1 MSEVTRGQVD
11 NGNNSQSHYLNILN
25 NIQSESLIYKSE
37 SIAIR
42 NGNIRVQ
49 IRTQQSNEYRKENT
63 GMQCW
68 NRNRNRNRNRN
79 YTLDRDIKGG
89 I

>member
-1 MSEVTRGQVD
+1 MSEVTRGWVD
-11 NGNNSQSHYLNILN
+11 NENNSQSRYLNILN
-25 NIQSESLIYKSE
+25 NIQSESLIHKSE

-42 NGNIRVQ
+42 DGNIGVW
-49 IRTQQSNEYRKENT
+49 IGTQQGNEFRKDNT
-63 GMQCW
+63 AMQCW

-79 YTLDRDIKGG
+79 KTLDRDIKGG